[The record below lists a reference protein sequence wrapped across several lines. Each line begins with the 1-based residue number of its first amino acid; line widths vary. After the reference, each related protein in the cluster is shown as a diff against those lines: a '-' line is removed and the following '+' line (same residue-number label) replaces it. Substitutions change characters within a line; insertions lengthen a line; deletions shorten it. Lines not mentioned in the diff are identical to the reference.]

1 MEHVWHLIHILLMPH
16 VSPSKMRQ
24 HVIKRKRPTS
34 EENPIKYFYRTKK
47 APPVVHYVTPL
58 DENSIVP
65 PCKRSV
71 ESLPYQWREYLYP
84 NYQTPSNKQTIL
96 LILPNV
102 PSIGVTSVKHTENYI
117 ENKNNLDQR
126 QTISKRND
134 VNGSSK
140 KEQNCFEGIRECCSS
155 SQNETTTSTAVNNST
170 TTVTEKDNLD
180 IHEVTIANSAVKSVP
195 KKEPSSPENK
205 RAKLREFI
213 ANLVMATPEDSEVQN
228 QKTEST
234 KDVLLHLMN

>member
-1 MEHVWHLIHILLMPH
+1 MALFIEQALHYLKNDPFHLTKWKKVNMEHVWHLIHILLMPH

-84 NYQTPSNKQTIL
+84 NYQVSNITKL
-96 LILPNV
+96 
-102 PSIGVTSVKHTENYI
+102 
-117 ENKNNLDQR
+117 KNCCL
-126 QTISKRND
+126 SKI
-134 VNGSSK
+134 V
-140 KEQNCFEGIRECCSS
+140 I
-155 SQNETTTSTAVNNST
+155 
-170 TTVTEKDNLD
+170 
-180 IHEVTIANSAVKSVP
+180 
-195 KKEPSSPENK
+195 
-205 RAKLREFI
+205 
-213 ANLVMATPEDSEVQN
+213 
-228 QKTEST
+228 
-234 KDVLLHLMN
+234 